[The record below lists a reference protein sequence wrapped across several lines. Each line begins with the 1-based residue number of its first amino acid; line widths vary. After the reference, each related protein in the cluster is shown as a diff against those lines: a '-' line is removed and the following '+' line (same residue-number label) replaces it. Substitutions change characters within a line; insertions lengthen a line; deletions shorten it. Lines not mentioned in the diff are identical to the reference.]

1 MCSAYP
7 DEAGNNYCIK
17 WPVYANCI
25 HLYVIKTYILQ
36 A

>member
-7 DEAGNNYCIK
+7 GKAGNKYCIK
-17 WPVYANCI
+17 WPVYTNCI